1 MSIPIWLQLYTFR
14 MNTFN
19 RRGIVGVILASVFT
33 SVLPSSFAA
42 ITPPLRPSRIGQTI
56 IWRNKKYTAIRS
68 GRNLL
73 WDKGVPFLSPS
84 KTPQPSPSSSATQ
97 SSPEPS
103 PIQVSKPQPVFKT
116 VVEIFLCKSDEIKNG
131 ETKIFYPKDIA
142 ARGKGFV
149 VTRTPKDLKIFDVV
163 CTHSGCSVEMGKV
176 QLTCFCHMSLFNNET
191 GAPESGPA
199 QLALTSYQGKEESG
213 QVLVIDSF

>member
-1 MSIPIWLQLYTFR
+1 MR
-14 MNTFN
+14 TFN
-19 RRGIVGVILASVFT
+19 RRVIVHLILASVFT
-33 SVLPSSFAA
+33 SVLPTSFAA
-42 ITPPLRPSRIGQTI
+42 ITPPLKPSRVGQTF
-56 IWRNKKYTAIRS
+56 IWRSRKYTAIKN
-68 GRNLL
+68 GKNLV
-73 WDKGVPFLSPS
+73 WDKGVPFISPS
-84 KTPQPSPSSSATQ
+84 KTAQPSSSSSSTQ

-103 PIQVSKPQPVFKT
+103 PTQPSKPQSVFKT
-116 VVEIFLCKSDEIKNG
+116 VVEIFLCKSDEIRNG
-131 ETKIFYPKDIA
+131 ETKIFYPKDSA

-149 VTRTPKDLKIFDVV
+149 VTRTSKDLKIFDVV

-199 QLALTSYQGKEESG
+199 QLSLKSYESKEESG

>member
-1 MSIPIWLQLYTFR
+1 MK
-14 MNTFN
+14 TFN
-19 RRGIVGVILASVFT
+19 RRGIVGVILTSLFT
-33 SVLPSSFAA
+33 SVIPASFAA
-42 ITPPLRPSRIGQTI
+42 AIPPLKPSRIGQTI

-84 KTPQPSPSSSATQ
+84 KTPQPSPVSSTTQVVEPSATPTQ
-97 SSPEPS
+97 N
-103 PIQVSKPQPVFKT
+103 QTTKPQQVFKT

-199 QLALTSYQGKEESG
+199 QLALKSYQGKEESG